1 MLESILN
8 FFKDNFQLILIGII
22 FVLGLYICY
31 YLYKKRQL
39 NSLNSLKNS
48 QVYKLKL
55 DDDNQSYITEKTL
68 DTLADD
74 GKGKSCKMKLQ
85 ELLESQSNTSNS
97 DLDNDEDNTESIEPP
112 NSTEHTDHAES
123 TKNKYTH
130 KKALDEFLDLN
141 DDDFDIK
148 SADILS
154 EDDTE
159 SDKSELIEELP
170 DIDLTPVLNSNTH
183 SEQVLNLQE
192 DHQCQQPEDHHCQ
205 QQEHQQPEQQPEPE
219 QQQEPEQQSEHQE
232 PENQE
237 PENQEHQ
244 QQEQQQN
251 QPEHQQKE
259 LKTKQRGRPRK
270 IKE

>member
-39 NSLNSLKNS
+39 NSLHSLNSLNTLKNS

-74 GKGKSCKMKLQ
+74 SKGKSCKMKLQ

-183 SEQVLNLQE
+183 SEQELNLQE
-192 DHQCQQPEDHHCQ
+192 DQLCQQPEDHHCHQEHQHPENQ
-205 QQEHQQPEQQPEPE
+205 QQEQQPEHQQPEY
-219 QQQEPEQQSEHQE
+219 QQSEHQE
-232 PENQE
+232 Q
-237 PENQEHQ
+237 HQ
-244 QQEQQQN
+244 QQEHQQN